1 MAKPHSRF
9 SRREDCAKTT
19 MQWIENENI
28 NNKHVVNVNFDAS
41 FRGETPLIEED
52 EIISLKPLFLD
63 TMKQVTT
70 LENESEKDPI
80 DDMMVEIP

>member
-1 MAKPHSRF
+1 
-9 SRREDCAKTT
+9 

-52 EIISLKPLFLD
+52 EVISLKPLFLD